1 MASVTQL
8 QNDNP
13 AGTRVTLDDNRVLIN
28 QNFTNIN
35 TELEATTNAV
45 AGKAPAGTGTSGAV
59 TKSDVGL
66 SNVDNTSDINKPVSI
81 AQAAAI
87 DAKYTRPGTGIPAT
101 DLDAATQT
109 TLGSVAGKYVKPGTG
124 IPESDLDAA
133 LQAAIPNLDA
143 GNNADIGPTIFVPSG
158 AYGFEKLLST
168 NGAVM
173 NGTADDAV
181 AFQAALNALPA
192 TKFNDVRI
200 PERVVAVKFNSG
212 ITVDVT
218 KTYLRGMG
226 ATFDFT
232 GMTTG
237 QAVTITGSGTNTT
250 YGQVMGGMEHIFF
263 NGPGRNSAVD
273 GLLFTGSGV
282 ATPNT
287 GAARSLINS
296 CWVRNWRK
304 ATTYFHR
311 SYLTTMFNCE
321 VASSLIG
328 VYSAAN
334 AYDAYENAAFVRGVV
349 GNNDVNVYME
359 DGLLTMFG
367 TSLDYAEWVQIAVR
381 SGSLQLSQMF
391 IEYSVRNINYGT
403 VGGIYSTNSPLCAF
417 DLQPGTTSTL
427 RSDIG
432 LQTTAPSSGSNWT
445 SLRMNGGQW
454 VVKDPRGGTSAA
466 NTLFCHVNQ
475 GGGYFGT
482 SGRPHYDFNGWGTQ
496 SGYIVHNL
504 ATYNT
509 VGNYTGAA
517 DWDPGFYNGTSDV
530 PNQIVD
536 TVTAY
541 LPGNTTQGLSIS
553 PAHNMLGSYGIS
565 GTAGPYSFENDGDFA
580 ENVTIVEDSD
590 GTTTAIL
597 PTNRING
604 IAGSVGASATF
615 SHTGTRSLKLTK
627 TGAAGQPFK
636 VAIDVPLVPG
646 AAHRPVFRGVAARPA
661 TGGPT
666 AGSININLA
675 FIRDEVARVSDVG
688 VVYTMSSNA
697 YLVTGGV
704 ATSGSP
710 AAGHSA
716 TVYRA
721 TSGSLF
727 ADVTN
732 LTAGTWFAFQ
742 MNSQPDIYRPN
753 WAKTLRIEIDLK
765 NMGPG
770 EINFDSFDLQP
781 M

>member
-35 TELEATTNAV
+35 TELEATTAAV

-66 SNVDNTSDINKPVSI
+66 SNVDNTSDINKPVST

-87 DAKYTRPGTGIPAT
+87 DAKYTR
-101 DLDAATQT
+101 
-109 TLGSVAGKYVKPGTG
+109 PGTG

-133 LQAAIPNLDA
+133 LQAAIPDLDA
-143 GNNADIGPTIFVPSG
+143 GDNANIGPTIYIPSG

-173 NGTADDAV
+173 NGTADDS
-181 AFQAALNALPA
+181 AALQASLDALPA
-192 TKFNDVRI
+192 TKVHDVRI
-200 PERVVAVKFNSG
+200 PERVEVVKLNSG
-212 ITVDVT
+212 ITVDIT
-218 KTYLRGMG
+218 RTYLRGLG
-226 ATFDFT
+226 ATFDFS

-237 QAVTITGSGTNTT
+237 QAVTVTGTGIMTSWA
-250 YGQVMGGMEHIFF
+250 QVMGGMEHIYF
-263 NGPGRNSAVD
+263 NGPGRASAVD
-273 GLLFTGSGV
+273 GILFTGSGTL
-282 ATPNT
+282 TPNT
-287 GAARSLINS
+287 GAARSMVNS
-296 CWVRNWRK
+296 CKVRFFRK
-304 ATTYFHR
+304 ATTYFNR

-321 VASSLIG
+321 VGSSLIG

-349 GNNDVNVYME
+349 ANSDVNVYLE
-359 DGLLTMFG
+359 DGLITMMG
-367 TSLDYAEWVQIAVR
+367 TSIDYGEWVQIAIR
-381 SGSLQLSQMF
+381 AGSLQLANIFM
-391 IEYSVRNINYGT
+391 EYAVRNNNYGT
-403 VGGIYSTNSPLCAF
+403 VGGIYSGNSPLCAF
-417 DLQPGTTSTL
+417 DLQPGTTSAL

-432 LQTTAPSSGSNWT
+432 LQTTAPSAGNHWA
-445 SLRMNGGQW
+445 SLRINGGQW
-454 VVKDPRGGTSAA
+454 VVKDPRAGNSAN
-466 NTLFCHVNQ
+466 NTLMCHVNQ

-482 SGRPHYDFNGWGTQ
+482 AGRPHYDFNGWGTQ

-504 ATYNT
+504 TAYNT
-509 VGNYTGAA
+509 TGNYSGTC
-517 DWDPGFYNGTSDV
+517 DWDPGFYNGSSDV

-536 TVTAY
+536 NVTAY
-541 LPGNTTQGLSIS
+541 LPNNTTQGLSIS

-565 GTAGPYSFENDGDFA
+565 GTAGLYSFENDGDFS

-590 GTTTAIL
+590 GTTTAII
-597 PTNRING
+597 PPSRING
-604 IAGSVGASATF
+604 IAGSVSSSTTF
-615 SHTGTRSLKLTK
+615 AHTGTRSLKLTK

-636 VAIDVPLVPG
+636 VAIDVPLPPSAG
-646 AAHRPVFRGVAARPA
+646 AHRSVFRGVAARPA

-666 AGSININLA
+666 AGSININMA
-675 FIRDEVARVSDVG
+675 YIRDEMARISDAGTVFG
-688 VVYTMSSNA
+688 MSSNA
-697 YLVTGGV
+697 YLLPGGV
-704 ATSGSP
+704 ATSAS
-710 AAGHSA
+710 AAATHSA
-716 TVYRA
+716 TAFRA
-721 TSGSLF
+721 TSGSLY

-732 LTAGTWFAFQ
+732 LTAGTWFSFQ
-742 MNSQPDIYRPN
+742 LNSQPDIVRAA

>member
-1 MASVTQL
+1 MASITVL

-13 AGTRVTLDDNRVLIN
+13 AGTRVTLDDNRVIIN
-28 QNFTNIN
+28 NNFAALN
-35 TELEATTNAV
+35 TEL
-45 AGKAPAGTGTSGAV
+45 G
-59 TKSDVGL
+59 
-66 SNVDNTSDINKPVSI
+66 
-81 AQAAAI
+81 Q
-87 DAKYTRPGTGIPAT
+87 KYVKPGTGIPAT
-101 DLDAATQT
+101 DLDAATQA
-109 TLGSVAGKYVKPGTG
+109 TLGAVADKAPAGTGTAGAVTKADVGLSNADNTSDVNKPVSTAQAAAINAKYTRPGTG

-143 GNNADIGPTIFVPSG
+143 GDNASIGLTIFVPSG
-158 AYGFEKLLST
+158 AFGFEKTLSQ

-173 NGTADDAV
+173 NGVADDA
-181 AFQAALNALPA
+181 AALQAALDALPA

-200 PERVVAVKFNSG
+200 PERVSAVKLNSG

-218 KTYLRGMG
+218 RTYLRGMG
-226 ATFDFT
+226 ATFNFS

-237 QAVTITGSGTNTT
+237 QAVTITGSGTNNT
-250 YGQVMGGMEHIFF
+250 YGQGMGGMEHIFF
-263 NGPGRNSAVD
+263 NGPGRYSAVD

-282 ATPNT
+282 AVPNT
-287 GAARSLINS
+287 GSARCLINS

-304 ATTYFHR
+304 ATTYFNR
-311 SYLTTMFNCE
+311 SYLTTMFSCE
-321 VASSLIG
+321 VGSSLIG

-349 GNNDVNVYME
+349 GNNDVNVYLE

-367 TSLDYAEWVQIAVR
+367 TSLDYAEWVQIAIR
-381 SGSLQLSQMF
+381 SGSLQLSQLFM
-391 IEYSVRNINYGT
+391 EYAVRNGNYGT
-403 VGGIYSTNSPLCAF
+403 IGGIYSGNAPLCAI
-417 DLQPGTTSTL
+417 DLQPGTTSAI
-427 RSDIG
+427 RNDIG
-432 LQTTAPSSGSNWT
+432 LQTTSPSAGSNWT
-445 SLRMNGGQW
+445 SLRINGGQW
-454 VVKDPRGGTSAA
+454 VVKDPRGGTSAN
-466 NTLFCHVNQ
+466 NTLICHVNQ

-482 SGRPHYDFNGWGTQ
+482 AGRPHYDFNGWGTQ

-509 VGNYTGAA
+509 TGNYSGAC
-517 DWDPGFYNGTSDV
+517 DWDPGFFNGTSDV

-536 TVTAY
+536 NVTAY
-541 LPGNTTQGLSIS
+541 LPNNTTQGLSIS

-565 GTAGPYSFENDGDFA
+565 GTAGIYSFENDGDFS

-597 PTNRING
+597 PANRVNG

-615 SHTGTRSLKLTK
+615 AHTGTRSLKLTK

-636 VAIDVPLVPG
+636 VAIDVPLIPG

-675 FIRDEVARVSDVG
+675 FIRDDMARISDAGAVF
-688 VVYTMSSNA
+688 TMSSNA

-704 ATSGSP
+704 ATSASSV
-710 AAGHSA
+710 ALHSA
-716 TVYRA
+716 SVYKA

-727 ADVTN
+727 ADVTT
-732 LTAGTWFAFQ
+732 LTAGSWFAFQ
-742 MNSQPDIYRPN
+742 MNSQPDIFRPT

-770 EINFDSFDLQP
+770 EVNFDSFDLQP